1 MSGKVKI
8 YLDTR
13 YWILLRDHVLGA
25 RTSEAISKTYDLIKN
40 ACASGIA
47 ICPIGEDVLYEV
59 TKQTVPVSLLTT
71 VRLIDTLSQGVCSL
85 SHNERVR
92 AEALASLSQGEFGY
106 IEGVGVPVWTKL
118 PFFLRSFVPVAP
130 ALGADQSQ
138 IQIAFTNHLWEI
150 SLEAMLNSAG
160 PGFVENYPRYPNLS
174 SLMNQD
180 YDERKDEFNSFQKVF
195 MSELRWEVERFVPEF
210 EAAMADIYYRK
221 SGRVVAQ
228 ESADAEEARRVLRNV
243 VYKLFSLKKS
253 GKYFPSLF
261 VAASLSAAIWWD
273 RNRRYKENDVWDF
286 GHAQVAIPYCDFFLT
301 EANLKNFA
309 LSRHLGFEGRFR
321 CKILSE
327 PAEIC
332 ENLER
337 SFALRVGSNE

>member
-1 MSGKVKI
+1 MSNPYSRTMSEEVATARAFAHTDELRNALAHTMSGKVKI

-243 VYKLFSLKKS
+243 VYKSKEERQ
-253 GKYFPSLF
+253 
-261 VAASLSAAIWWD
+261 VLSVSFC
-273 RNRRYKENDVWDF
+273 RCVTKLRYM
-286 GHAQVAIPYCDFFLT
+286 
-301 EANLKNFA
+301 
-309 LSRHLGFEGRFR
+309 
-321 CKILSE
+321 
-327 PAEIC
+327 
-332 ENLER
+332 
-337 SFALRVGSNE
+337 VGSKQTLQRE